1 MVFDF
6 LRNCAVKRRNQAHSV
21 GFLTNPGLL
30 TEQDYPWTRT
40 CTWFLAIDGII
51 VFLLI
56 KNTARNKK
64 QPNP

>member
-1 MVFDF
+1 LIFP
-6 LRNCAVKRRNQAHSV
+6 RNCAVKWRNQAHSV
-21 GFLTNPGLL
+21 GFLINPGLL
-30 TEQDYPWTRT
+30 TEQDYPWIRT
-40 CTWFLAIDGII
+40 GAWFLAIDGII